1 MTAARSRLGSAR
13 RWGAH
18 RALVPL
24 VALVLVVGL
33 LAGGCSLVG
42 GGGDTITVHATFDDV
57 ADMAP
62 GAPVQMADVRI
73 GRVSRIQL
81 SDDGRRAALDLTI
94 DADAGVPAD
103 VTGRVRRTS
112 PLGEKFVE
120 LRPARDAG
128 ADLLADGDEV
138 TQTEV
143 VPDFEQLVA
152 SGTDV
157 FGALSASQIA
167 TMLDEGARGFG
178 GRGGQIRQIL
188 GNVADIAHGYA
199 RRTDDLTRLVE
210 SVDELASTTGPA
222 AQAHA
227 EAIGHLAE
235 TTRTLD
241 EQSDHLLDLLDS
253 LSRVSRE
260 SSDLLE
266 AHFAAIGRQFEA
278 LRSVTTA
285 VASEQE
291 ALARL
296 LQYGPGHNEALR
308 LGTNGDFAQ
317 VLNDFVLCGLPGG
330 GDQPGDPVNSCSG
343 R

>member
-1 MTAARSRLGSAR
+1 MARSTVEGRSHARLVTAV
-13 RWGAH
+13 A
-18 RALVPL
+18 
-24 VALVLVVGL
+24 VALL
-33 LAGGCSLVG
+33 LGASSLLGGCSLL
-42 GGGDTITVHATFDDV
+42 GGDDDSITVTATFDDV

-73 GRVSRIQL
+73 GNVTGIDL
-81 SDDGRRAALDLTI
+81 DGSATRATLELTI
-94 DADAGVPAD
+94 DESAGVPAE

-120 LRPARDAG
+120 LRPTSTAG
-128 ADLLADGDEV
+128 GQELLADGDVVAE
-138 TQTEV
+138 TEV

-157 FGALSASQIA
+157 FGALGASQIA
-167 TMLDEGARGFG
+167 TMLNEGAAGFG
-178 GRGGQIRQIL
+178 GQGSRISQVL
-188 GNVADIAHGYA
+188 TDLADIAEGY
-199 RRTDDLTRLVE
+199 RTRTGALTRLIVSVE
-210 SVDELASTTGPA
+210 ELASTTGPA

-227 EAIGHLAE
+227 EAIAHLAD
-235 TTRTLD
+235 TTRILD
-241 EQSDHLLDLLDS
+241 EESDELLDLLDAI
-253 LSRVSRE
+253 SRVSRE
-260 SSDLLE
+260 NSDLLQT
-266 AHFAAIGRQFEA
+266 HFERIGRQLEG

-285 VASEQE
+285 VAREQE
-291 ALARL
+291 AVARI
-296 LQYGPGHNEALR
+296 LQNGSTHNEALR